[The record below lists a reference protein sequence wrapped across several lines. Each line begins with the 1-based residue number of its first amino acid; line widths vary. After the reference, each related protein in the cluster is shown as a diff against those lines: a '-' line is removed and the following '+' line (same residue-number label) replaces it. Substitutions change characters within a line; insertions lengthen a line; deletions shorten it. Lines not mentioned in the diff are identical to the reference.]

1 MRIAFFHELHFGGA
15 RRVVF
20 EYAKVLSKNNQIDLF
35 YVDSVKEKDLEQLFS
50 NFYFYKI
57 PFKKYVGHDPVL
69 KFYKDFI
76 EPVRLYFL
84 HKKIA
89 KKIDSLN
96 YDFVFI
102 HPSQFTHA
110 PFILRFIKTPNIY
123 YCQEP
128 LRTVYDDVVSIDKNI
143 NFLKRMY
150 EEIGRN
156 FKKRIDF
163 FNIKSAKVVLS
174 NSEYSKKNIKNAY
187 GIDSEICY
195 LGVDPEIF
203 KLSNKKKKY
212 DLIFVG
218 EDVWMEGYD
227 TFLEINKLFDN
238 KLKTFIVKSE
248 KGEHISDIR
257 LSELYQ
263 QSKIVVVLGRL
274 DPFSMIPWEGMA
286 SGAVPVIVNEGGVV
300 DAIENKKNGFIVER
314 NAIKLKKI
322 IETLLDDEKL
332 RNKISIQGR
341 KDIENK
347 WNWDKSTKRLLEI
360 YKKYYEK

>member
-1 MRIAFFHELHFGGA
+1 M
-15 RRVVF
+15 
-20 EYAKVLSKNNQIDLF
+20 
-35 YVDSVKEKDLEQLFS
+35 
-50 NFYFYKI
+50 
-57 PFKKYVGHDPVL
+57 
-69 KFYKDFI
+69 
-76 EPVRLYFL
+76 
-84 HKKIA
+84 
-89 KKIDSLN
+89 
-96 YDFVFI
+96 
-102 HPSQFTHA
+102 
-110 PFILRFIKTPNIY
+110 
-123 YCQEP
+123 
-128 LRTVYDDVVSIDKNI
+128 
-143 NFLKRMY
+143 
-150 EEIGRN
+150 
-156 FKKRIDF
+156 
-163 FNIKSAKVVLS
+163 
-174 NSEYSKKNIKNAY
+174 
-187 GIDSEICY
+187 
-195 LGVDPEIF
+195 
-203 KLSNKKKKY
+203 
-212 DLIFVG
+212 IFVG